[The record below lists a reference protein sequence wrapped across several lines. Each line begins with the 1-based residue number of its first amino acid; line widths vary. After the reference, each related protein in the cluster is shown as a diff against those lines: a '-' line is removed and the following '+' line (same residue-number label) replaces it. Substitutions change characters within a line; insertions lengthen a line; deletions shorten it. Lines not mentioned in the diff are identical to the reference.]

1 MSSYFTEG
9 DVSYTSFVNFKMK
22 EFFSKKN
29 NGVVFG
35 QNIISGSRISGLG
48 SGLDELDSV
57 KAINSTN
64 SENSLMGLGLGLTL
78 GLVPAIFL
86 MKQHDFA
93 LLGLDQLT
101 NTVNLISSKG
111 FKESF
116 IVLMVVVD
124 SGFEGPQA
132 SLNNI
137 DDFASLT
144 RSPVHLLNSK
154 ESIDIAFKS
163 AELPGLHMMV
173 LSQKSMKKPLANALI
188 GSQKIGNLIKYSRN
202 NSNLESENLVVFTGA
217 NLDFINNIDKLAL
230 IFEVV
235 LDVMLVCSITL
246 DNDLDYNVY
255 LNRYKKI
262 AIIHDSKSIFTSS
275 HYFSTKIDTTN
286 KSIKVFSRQASE
298 IWSTTNVDEPEYQ
311 SQEIIDFLRSD

>member
-1 MSSYFTEG
+1 MSSYFAE
-9 DVSYTSFVNFKMK
+9 DEVNYTQFINLKVKQ
-22 EFFSKKN
+22 FFAEKSK
-29 NGVVFG
+29 GVVFG

-48 SGLDELDSV
+48 SGLDKLDNV

-64 SENSLMGLGLGLTL
+64 SENALMGLGLGLAL
-78 GLVPAIFL
+78 ESIPSIFL

-144 RSPVHLLNSK
+144 RSRVYLLNSK
-154 ESIDIAFKS
+154 ESIDNAFTCAKF
-163 AELPGLHMMV
+163 PGLHLMV
-173 LSQKSMKKPLANALI
+173 LSQKSMKKPLVNALVGAHKI
-188 GSQKIGNLIKYSRN
+188 GSLIKYIRN
-202 NSNLESENLVVFTGA
+202 NETIKSKNLVIYTGVNLEFLNYVTEIVLA
-217 NLDFINNIDKLAL
+217 NSII
-230 IFEVV
+230 
-235 LDVMLVCSITL
+235 LDVMVVSDILPNNQINY
-246 DNDLDYNVY
+246 DKYFEDYN
-255 LNRYKKI
+255 KI
-262 AIIHDSKSIFTSS
+262 AIIHESKSVFTAS
-275 HYFSTKIDTTN
+275 HYLATKFDVSN
-286 KSIKVFSRQASE
+286 KSIKIFAREASE
-298 IWSTTNVDEPEYQ
+298 IWSTTNLDIPEYRAE
-311 SQEIIDFLRSD
+311 EIVEFLTK

>member
-1 MSSYFTEG
+1 MSSYFIEG
-9 DVSYTSFVNFKMK
+9 EVNYTSFINFKIK
-22 EFFSKKN
+22 EFFFKKN

-35 QNIISGSRISGLG
+35 QNIVSGSRISGLG
-48 SGLDELDSV
+48 SDLDKLDNV
-57 KAINSTN
+57 RAINSTN

-78 GLVPAIFL
+78 GCVPAIFL

-101 NTVNLISSKG
+101 NTVNLISSNG

-144 RSPVHLLNSK
+144 RSHVHLLNSK
-154 ESIDIAFKS
+154 ESIDNAFKS

-173 LSQKSMKKPLANALI
+173 LSQKSMKKPLINALI
-188 GSQKIGNLIKYSRN
+188 DAQKIGNLIKYSRN
-202 NSNLESENLVVFTGA
+202 NSNLESENLLIFTGV
-217 NLDFINNIDKLAL
+217 NLEFINNIDRLAL
-230 IFEVV
+230 KYDVI
-235 LDVMLVCSITL
+235 LDVMLVSNISP
-246 DNDLDYNVY
+246 DNKFDYNIY
-255 LNRYKKI
+255 LN
-262 AIIHDSKSIFTSS
+262 
-275 HYFSTKIDTTN
+275 
-286 KSIKVFSRQASE
+286 
-298 IWSTTNVDEPEYQ
+298 
-311 SQEIIDFLRSD
+311 

>member
-1 MSSYFTEG
+1 MSSYFTE
-9 DVSYTSFVNFKMK
+9 SETNYTSFINFKIK
-22 EFFSKKN
+22 EFFLKKN

-48 SGLDELDSV
+48 NGLDKLDNI

-78 GLVPAIFL
+78 GCVPAIFL

-101 NTVNLISSKG
+101 NTVNLISNKG

-144 RSPVHLLNSK
+144 RSYVHLLNSK
-154 ESIDIAFKS
+154 ESIDAAFKC
-163 AELPGLHMMV
+163 AELPGFHMMV
-173 LSQKSMKKPLANALI
+173 LSQKSMKKPLVNALV
-188 GSQKIGNLIKYSRN
+188 SAQKIGNLIKYSRN
-202 NSNLESENLVVFTGA
+202 NSNLESEKLVIFTGV
-217 NLDFINNIDKLAL
+217 NLEFLNSIDKLAL
-230 IFEVV
+230 ISGVI
-235 LDVMLVCSITL
+235 LDVMLVSNISP
-246 DNDLDYNVY
+246 DNKFDFNTHFD
-255 LNRYKKI
+255 RYKRI
-262 AIIHDSKSIFTSS
+262 AIIHDSKSIFTAS
-275 HYFSTKIDTTN
+275 HYLSTKIDNTN
-286 KSIKVFSRQASE
+286 KSIKIFTRQASE
-298 IWSTTNVDEPEYQ
+298 IWSTTYLDEPEYKA
-311 SQEIIDFLRSD
+311 QEIIDFLT

>member
-1 MSSYFTEG
+1 MNNHFTE
-9 DVSYTSFVNFKMK
+9 DKINFASFINLQIK
-22 EFFSKKN
+22 EYFAKKN

-48 SGLDELDSV
+48 NGLDKLNNI

-64 SENSLMGLGLGLTL
+64 SENSLMGLGLGLSL
-78 GLVPAIFL
+78 QGIPSIYL

-101 NTVNLISSKG
+101 NTVNLISSQG

-144 RSPVHLLNSK
+144 RSPVYLLNSK
-154 ESIDIAFKS
+154 ESIENAFAS
-163 AELPGLHMMV
+163 AESPGLHMMV
-173 LSQKSMKKPLANALI
+173 LSQKSMKNPLIKALVAAKKM
-188 GSQKIGNLIKYSRN
+188 GSLIKYEGN
-202 NSNLESENLVVFTGA
+202 DKGAEPKNLLVYTGVNLEFLNNTIKLSFMNK
-217 NLDFINNIDKLAL
+217 IN
-230 IFEVV
+230 F
-235 LDVMLVCSITL
+235 DVMLVSNISPNNPL
-246 DNDLDYNVY
+246 NYNNY
-255 LNRYKKI
+255 FLNYEKI
-262 AIIHDSKSIFTSS
+262 AIIHDSKSVFTAS
-275 HYFSTKIDTTN
+275 HYLVTKIYASN
-286 KSIKVFSRQASE
+286 KSIKLFTRQASDV
-298 IWSTTNVDEPEYQ
+298 WSTTNQDTPEYRVE
-311 SQEIIDFLRSD
+311 EIVAFLTI